1 MCTKGNNIKNKE
13 ILGPWTI
20 NDKFVYYN
28 WNFSNYA
35 KTADKFQ
42 ARDCN
47 FLSSLRIFV
56 YPVKTSW
63 VAQYFAL
70 SISALIVGYIS
81 LNKRD
86 SLINGAVL
94 GYFIF
99 VSYIFFGYK
108 GNTELSQYSRFII
121 FMLLFSFIGA
131 LSGLIGSYIGY
142 LIHKKI

>member
-1 MCTKGNNIKNKE
+1 VIVIFSVLLGFLCIRLKLHGWLNI
-13 ILGPWTI
+13 LPW
-20 NDKFVYYN
+20 
-28 WNFSNYA
+28 
-35 KTADKFQ
+35 
-42 ARDCN
+42 
-47 FLSSLRIFV
+47 
-56 YPVKTSW
+56 
-63 VAQYFAL
+63 

>member
-1 MCTKGNNIKNKE
+1 MTNLYI
-13 ILGPWTI
+13 TI
-20 NDKFVYYN
+20 GI
-28 WNFSNYA
+28 
-35 KTADKFQ
+35 FQ
-42 ARDCN
+42 IMRK
-47 FLSSLRIFV
+47 LRINFRLV
-56 YPVKTSW
+56 IVIFSVLLGFLCIRLKLHGWLNILPW
-63 VAQYFAL
+63 

-131 LSGLIGSYIGY
+131 LDRKSTRLNSSH
-142 LIHKKI
+142 LV

>member
-1 MCTKGNNIKNKE
+1 MTNLYITIGIFQIMRKLQIDFRLVIVIFSVLLGFLCIRLKLHGWLNI
-13 ILGPWTI
+13 LPW
-20 NDKFVYYN
+20 
-28 WNFSNYA
+28 
-35 KTADKFQ
+35 
-42 ARDCN
+42 
-47 FLSSLRIFV
+47 
-56 YPVKTSW
+56 
-63 VAQYFAL
+63 

-108 GNTELSQYSRFII
+108 GNTELSQYSRFMI

>member
-1 MCTKGNNIKNKE
+1 MTNLYI
-13 ILGPWTI
+13 TI
-20 NDKFVYYN
+20 GI
-28 WNFSNYA
+28 
-35 KTADKFQ
+35 FQ
-42 ARDCN
+42 IMRK
-47 FLSSLRIFV
+47 LRINFRLV
-56 YPVKTSW
+56 IVIFSVLLGFLCIRLKLHGWLNILPW
-63 VAQYFAL
+63 

-81 LNKRD
+81 LNKRE
-86 SLINGAVL
+86 SLINGAIL

>member
-1 MCTKGNNIKNKE
+1 MTNLYI
-13 ILGPWTI
+13 TI
-20 NDKFVYYN
+20 GI
-28 WNFSNYA
+28 
-35 KTADKFQ
+35 FQ
-42 ARDCN
+42 IMRK
-47 FLSSLRIFV
+47 LRINFRLV
-56 YPVKTSW
+56 IVIFSVLLGFLCIRLKLHGWLNILPW
-63 VAQYFAL
+63 